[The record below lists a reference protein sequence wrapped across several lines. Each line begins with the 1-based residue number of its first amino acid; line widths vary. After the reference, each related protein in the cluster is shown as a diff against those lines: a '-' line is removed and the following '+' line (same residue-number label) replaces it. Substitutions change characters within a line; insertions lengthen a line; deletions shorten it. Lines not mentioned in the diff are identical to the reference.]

1 MAGEIRFFELNTGA
15 KIPSVGLG
23 TWQSSPG
30 LVGDGVH
37 AAVKAG
43 YRHIDCAQFY
53 GNEREVGL
61 VLKKLS
67 ENGAVKHEDLWITS
81 KLWVVHANLTKCT
94 DHAPEH
100 VPEALDN
107 TLRDLQ
113 LDYVDL
119 YLIHWPVR
127 MKKGSM
133 GFKPEN
139 LTDTD
144 IPTTWRAME
153 TLYDLGKARAIG
165 VCNFSTKKLSDLL
178 DVARV
183 PPAVEQVE
191 CHPLQKDIH
200 HWALLEQHGSNL
212 EVLKNQ
218 ILRTVVEKLG
228 KTPAHVALRWGLQ
241 KGYSVFPKSANE
253 VRIKENIDVF
263 GWSIPDD
270 SFAKFSEIEQA
281 RLIRGAVFVH
291 DTFGLYRS
299 YVEEIL
305 GAFFL

>member
-37 AAVKAG
+37 AAVK
-43 YRHIDCAQFY
+43 
-53 GNEREVGL
+53 VGL

-67 ENGAVKHEDLWITS
+67 ENGAVKHEDL
-81 KLWVVHANLTKCT
+81 CT

-100 VPEALDN
+100 VPEALDS

-113 LDYVDL
+113 LDYVAL

-127 MKKGSM
+127 MKKGYMWVLSLKTLPILTSLQLGEQWKPSM
-133 GFKPEN
+133 IWARLELLLCAISPQRSCQICWMWHVFLLL
-139 LTDTD
+139 LTKWSA
-144 IPTTWRAME
+144 I
-153 TLYDLGKARAIG
+153 LYGSRI
-165 VCNFSTKKLSDLL
+165 
-178 DVARV
+178 RYV
-183 PPAVEQVE
+183 PSVNPREFTF
-191 CHPLQKDIH
+191 LDIH

-218 ILRTVVEKLG
+218 ILRTVAEKLG
-228 KTPAHVALRWGLQ
+228 KTPAHVALRWGQQ

-253 VRIKENIDVF
+253 ARIKENLDVF

-291 DTFGLYRS
+291 DTFGPYRS